1 MTDWESLPYSEKADH
16 RPICSNLEIEY
27 FVDSIFTTKLFL
39 VFVEALSYCSL
50 AVCLLFGCHRTV
62 IFVSSM
68 KFAAFKYVPG
78 LTLTKLH
85 LSRIVGISP
94 FSLSN
99 TRTMSFWDTSC

>member
-39 VFVEALSYCSL
+39 VFVEALSHCSL
-50 AVCLLFGCHRTV
+50 AVCLLVGCHRIV
-62 IFVSSM
+62 IFISSM
-68 KFAAFKYVPG
+68 EFAAFKYALG